1 MMLLRVFC
9 CHTRQSGGYAE
20 QFQRQRARQ
29 QASEAAPTDAPPA
42 PVASPKNAR
51 VPATSGAADTLLV
64 TEVVDGSSSSSG
76 DDVDGSSSDDAGYAS

>member
-1 MMLLRVFC
+1 MMLLRVLC